1 MGRVDG
7 ALQNMRKYFLLPLI
21 LFFCLLLQPLHGA
34 DDLSSLIITDAKMPV
49 YNNGKLTILVY
60 SKTATRT
67 GIDIILNDAILD
79 IIKPGIDVD
88 QIKYVDG
95 TKPYP
100 LGAPLKTILKFWVNI
115 IHSDGLIF
123 SHAATINQKTKNGRS
138 REKIFF
144 RSPVLD
150 INGVGFQADFSKRTM
165 RILSNVIIKIRQTS
179 NNGKL
184 MPGSGKKNK
193 TSKTSMST
201 ITSDEMFIDF
211 TNNIITVSGNVK
223 VDEENMTINCEKIT
237 VYMTQGNDKKSR
249 KKPEDSGLGN
259 LSSSGSGRR
268 ISKIVCEKNVVIT
281 RKQSLGEIKQNGQ
294 QQAFADRADYDFV
307 KSKIVMTGK
316 RPTIKRGTDAIEG
329 KQITIWRDKEH
340 LQAQGD
346 CRLSFMAP
354 NDKKSKNP
362 AATKIPTVATSDFMD
377 MNYAENLAVLTGNVK
392 VVDPRMKIDC
402 HKMNIYLEDRQ
413 KKTTAKVKSPAAKST
428 DKALSS
434 SKVINK
440 IVCIGDVTIF
450 RLDGKKQAGTQKAM
464 AGKAIYHLKEGKI
477 ILSENDPI
485 IIRGRDSVSGK
496 IITVWVDQQ
505 KMHVDQNS
513 LIVLNNLKNK
523 QGQQPA
529 ATRVKSDYTNIDY
542 GRNLMSFAG
551 QVKVNNPQ
559 MVLDCKKML
568 IFLEDKKSIAKKSK
582 PETVKVKTAK
592 SGDPLDIESSDK
604 VVSKVICLGD
614 VYGRDQRNDLRCQ
627 KLTLIM
633 QDKQPGTA
641 KKAKQQGQNANFGS
655 NREISRIICK
665 EDVVLVRRPEP
676 AAGKAKTKQASSPDE
691 PGDGLLAK
699 GSDKPIIVKTDFM
712 DLKLTENY
720 GELIGNVDVDEPRV
734 HLTCDKMELYAEPK
748 PAKSVTKGKATTPSN
763 PDDEFDNED
772 DEDDEVAGDGTVP
785 KQINLGDD
793 KQLEKIICRKNVV
806 ITRKITAND
815 PIKQQATGDKA
826 VYLIK
831 KGKITMT
838 ENPTLRQGDNIAHY
852 DWIILWTD
860 SERLDFGNGEVE
872 ELELPDK

>member
-1 MGRVDG
+1 
-7 ALQNMRKYFLLPLI
+7 MRKYFLLPLI

-34 DDLSSLIITDAKMPV
+34 EDLSSLLITDARMPV
-49 YNNGKLTILVY
+49 YNNDKLTILVY
-60 SKTATRT
+60 SKTATRK

-165 RILSNVIIKIRQTS
+165 RILSNVIIKIRQTG

-184 MPGSGKKNK
+184 MPDSGKKNK
-193 TSKTSMST
+193 TSKKNKTGKTSVST

-249 KKPEDSGLGN
+249 KKLAASVLGN

-281 RKQSLGEIKQNGQ
+281 RKQSSGEIKQNGQ

-316 RPTIKRGTDAIEG
+316 RPTIKRGTDTIEG

-346 CRLSFMAP
+346 CRLSFMA

-362 AATKIPTVATSDFMD
+362 AAAKIPTVATADFMD

-413 KKTTAKVKSPAAKST
+413 KKTTAKVKSLTVKAT

-450 RLDGKKQAGTQKAM
+450 RRDGKERVGTQKAM
-464 AGKAIYHLKEGKI
+464 AGKAIYYLKESKI

-513 LIVLNNLKNK
+513 LIVLNNLKNQ
-523 QGQQPA
+523 QGQQPG

-551 QVKVNNPQ
+551 RVKVNNPQ
-559 MVLDCKKML
+559 MSLDCKKML
-568 IFLEDKKSIAKKSK
+568 IFLEDKKSIAKNSKLKSAK
-582 PETVKVKTAK
+582 PKTAK
-592 SGDPLDIESSDK
+592 SGDPLDIKSSDK
-604 VVSKVICLGD
+604 VVSKVICIGD
-614 VYGRDQRNDLRCQ
+614 VYVRDQRNDLRCQ
-627 KLTLIM
+627 KMTLIM
-633 QDKQPGTA
+633 QDKQLGTA
-641 KKAKQQGQNANFGS
+641 KKAKQQGQNTNFGS
-655 NREISRIICK
+655 NREISRIIS
-665 EDVVLVRRPEP
+665 EGDVVLIRRPEP
-676 AAGKAKTKQASSPDE
+676 AAGKATTKQASSPDE
-691 PGDGLLAK
+691 PGGGLLAK

-734 HLTCDKMELYAEPK
+734 HLTCDKMELYAENIT
-748 PAKSVTKGKATTPSN
+748 PAKNVTKGKTASDAN

-772 DEDDEVAGDGTVP
+772 DEDEEIAGDGTVP

-793 KQLEKIICRKNVV
+793 KQLKKIICRKNVV
-806 ITRKITAND
+806 ITRKITAAD

-860 SERLDFGNGEVE
+860 SERLDFGNGEIE